1 MTASATTKSA
11 INVGQ
16 EQVALVYAK
25 AFLGSAE
32 KSGRTADA
40 VAELT
45 SLVED
50 VLAAQPEFAE
60 VLGSKRIAHDEK
72 SAMIDRVFGGQASP
86 MLLSFLKV
94 LSSHGRLDALA
105 AIGREVQE
113 RYDEKL
119 GRKRVVITSA
129 TTLDQGVVGELTEKL
144 RAMLGGEPV
153 LELAVRPE
161 LIGGILIR
169 VGDTV
174 YDGSVASRLTRLR
187 TQMIDRSIHEI
198 QSRRDRFCNPT
209 GD

>member
-1 MTASATTKSA
+1 MTASAFKKSA

-16 EQVALVYAK
+16 EQVALVYAR

-32 KSGRTADA
+32 KSGQTAER

-45 SLVED
+45 SLVDD
-50 VLAAQPEFAE
+50 VLAAKPEFA
-60 VLGSKRIAHDEK
+60 VLLGSRRMAHEEK
-72 SAMIDRVFGGQASP
+72 SALLDRVFGGKASP
-86 MLLSFLKV
+86 LLLSFLKV

-105 AIGREVQE
+105 AIGRTVRE
-113 RYDEKL
+113 RHDELL
-119 GRKRVVITSA
+119 GRVQVQITSA
-129 TTLDQGVVGELTEKL
+129 TPLDKSLAGELTEKL

-153 LELAVRPE
+153 LEVAVRPE
-161 LIGGILIR
+161 LIGGIKIR

>member
-1 MTASATTKSA
+1 MTASATTESA

-25 AFLGSAE
+25 AFLGSAD
-32 KSGRTADA
+32 KAGRTADA

-45 SLVED
+45 SLVDD
-50 VLAAQPEFAE
+50 VLAAQPEFAA
-60 VLGSKRIAHDEK
+60 VLGSRRIAHDEK
-72 SAMIDRVFGGQASP
+72 SAMLDRVFGGKASP

-94 LSSHGRLDALA
+94 LSGHGRLDALA

-119 GRKRVVITSA
+119 GRKRVKITSA
-129 TTLDQGVVGELTEKL
+129 TALDKGVVGELTEKL

-174 YDGSVASRLTRLR
+174 YDGSVVSRLTRLR

>member
-1 MTASATTKSA
+1 MSASATSESA

-25 AFLGSAE
+25 AFLASTE
-32 KSGRTADA
+32 KAGETAA
-40 VAELT
+40 RVEELT
-45 SLVED
+45 SLVDD
-50 VLAAQPEFAE
+50 VLVPQPQFAA
-60 VLGSKRIAHDEK
+60 VLGSRRLAHEEK
-72 SAMIDRVFGGQASP
+72 TALIDRVFGGKASP
-86 MLLSFLKV
+86 LLLSFLKV
-94 LSSHGRLDALA
+94 LSSHGRLDALQ
-105 AIGREVQE
+105 AIGREVRA
-113 RYDEKL
+113 RYDEQR
-119 GRKRVVITSA
+119 GRKRVRITAA
-129 TTLDQGVVGELTEKL
+129 TALDKPMLGELTEKL

-153 LELAVRPE
+153 LEVAVRPE

-174 YDGSVASRLTRLR
+174 YDGSVASRLARLR

>member
-45 SLVED
+45 SLVDD
-50 VLAAQPEFAE
+50 VLAAQPEFAG

>member
-1 MTASATTKSA
+1 MSASATTESA

-25 AFLGSAE
+25 AFLAAAE
-32 KSGRTADA
+32 KAGDAGGR
-40 VAELT
+40 VEELT
-45 SLVED
+45 SLVDD
-50 VLAAQPEFAE
+50 VLVSQPKFAE
-60 VLGSKRIAHDEK
+60 VLGSRRLAHDEK
-72 SAMIDRVFGGQASP
+72 SALIDRVFGGKASP
-86 MLLSFLKV
+86 LLLSFLKV
-94 LSSHGRLDALA
+94 LSSHGRLDALQ
-105 AIGREVQE
+105 AIGREVRA
-113 RYDEKL
+113 RYDEQL
-119 GRKRVVITSA
+119 GRKRVKITAA
-129 TTLDQGVVGELTEKL
+129 TALDKAMQGELTEKL

-153 LELAVRPE
+153 LEVAVRPE

-174 YDGSVASRLTRLR
+174 YDGSVASRLARLR